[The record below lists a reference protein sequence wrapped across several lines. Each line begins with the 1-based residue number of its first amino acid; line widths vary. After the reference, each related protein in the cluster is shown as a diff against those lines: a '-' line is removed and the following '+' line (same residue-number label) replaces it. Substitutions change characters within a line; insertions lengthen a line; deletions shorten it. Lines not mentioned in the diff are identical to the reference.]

1 MTLVESLQKDMLS
14 FLSAPTSTA
23 PLLKRVFLFL
33 EDGEFVQADA
43 YCEKILDIE
52 PENALTYLGKLMA
65 SRRISSMQELADA
78 QYTIDSDSSFKKAM
92 RFAPIEMQQHLRTL
106 NMQIYSNSIAACR
119 NRAKVHMSHGEL
131 KETAQQYH
139 NAMTL
144 WEDSKETLPDA
155 ENIYNDLAN
164 EVADFNW
171 KLLLHNRQCPDDQ
184 QLIARGIPIDTDRWY
199 QSAVKWADNEKRAY
213 FESIAKDT
221 LFNAHLK
228 CMDAIKNK
236 KAKLA
241 QIWADHYKAAASAD
255 DPLSDINHALVSTNC
270 FTQFAAEAPNGMLKL
285 IDHYTKVYPQGVE
298 EIKEILQ
305 DYYVQIFQTLLDFS
319 GKEPQAPCAS
329 AQPDAEA
336 YVAQITQQEACA
348 CDPDSA
354 ATSVQTDSDPV
365 HIPAIDPVW
374 AMEIAREIT
383 GQMADAVSTELSPYG
398 LVSTYLAAAKE
409 LTVRYGKRDGIVTDP
424 VLFRFICNYY
434 KDALAHA
441 QGEQVDA
448 IQTKFND
455 FLTETV
461 QLPSASTE
469 IVSDASGFMQGSTLP
484 YQIYLSRLTNN
495 YSVEMETLIPPHV
508 TEELEKWQRYLDA
521 AKPKRDCYWI
531 NDQQSEIN
539 AALTAAEN
547 AVTQCRQYTDLL
559 QKNLDTPYQAAM
571 TSAGDGKDELASGWT
586 QKMQALQEHC
596 DQWADSLQQ
605 NLTQV
610 QTSNST
616 KLQIARKQ
624 IKLKETTQLI
634 FSIIGNI
641 VLLAAILAFAIPLIP
656 AIGFGWSTIQQPTF
670 SASYNQLLFYGVNIG
685 VPVIAGILSM
695 VNAWAA
701 PAYQNKRTS
710 RLLCLFILFGILTYV
725 SMGTVATKLLLDLRF
740 TIIRE
745 QWVSCSIAAGI
756 LALCSVIRTLLEFAL
771 CKMREHSRNRGVKI
785 TCHIGGI
792 LAKVAGLAQALVCF
806 AAAALFIYSLI
817 IR

>member
-14 FLSAPTSTA
+14 FLSAQSSTA

-52 PENALTYLGKLMA
+52 PENALAYLGKLMA
-65 SRRISSMQELADA
+65 SRRISSMQDLADA
-78 QYTIDSDSSFKKAM
+78 QYTVDSDSSFKKAM
-92 RFAPIEMQQHLRTL
+92 RFAPAEMQQHLRTL

-144 WEDSKETLPDA
+144 WEDSKETLPNA

-228 CMDAIKNK
+228 CMDAIKHQ

-241 QIWADHYKAAASAD
+241 QIWADHYKAAASVD
-255 DPLSDINHALVSTNC
+255 DPLADINQALARTNC
-270 FTQFAAEAPNGMLKL
+270 FTKFAADAPNAMLKL

-305 DYYVQIFQTLLDFS
+305 NYYVQIFQTLLDFT
-319 GKEPQAPCAS
+319 GKEPQAQCATS
-329 AQPDAEA
+329 QPDAEA
-336 YVAQITQQEACA
+336 YIAQITQQEACA
-348 CDPDSA
+348 CDPDAVA
-354 ATSVQTDSDPV
+354 ASIQTESVPV
-365 HIPAIDPVW
+365 DNPAIDPVW

-398 LVSTYLAAAKE
+398 LVSTYLVAAKE
-409 LTVRYGKRDGIVTDP
+409 LTVRYGKKDGIVTDP

-455 FLTETV
+455 FLIETV

-469 IVSDASGFMQGSTLP
+469 IVSDASGFMQGSPLP

-495 YSVEMETLIPPHV
+495 YSVDMETLIPPQV
-508 TEELEKWQRYLDA
+508 TEELAKWQRYLDA

-531 NDQQSEIN
+531 NDQQSEIS
-539 AALTAAEN
+539 AALSAAEK
-547 AVTQCRQYTDLL
+547 AVSQCRQYTDLL
-559 QKNLDTPYQAAM
+559 QKDLNTSYQAAM
-571 TSAGDGKDELASGWT
+571 TSAGDGKDELSSGWT

-596 DQWADSLQQ
+596 DQWADTLQQ

-610 QTSNST
+610 QTSNNT

-624 IKLKETTQLI
+624 IKLKEAAQLV

-641 VLLAAILAFAIPLIP
+641 VLLAAILAFSIPLIP

-670 SASYNQLLFYGVNIG
+670 SASYNQILFYGVNIG

-701 PAYQNKRTS
+701 PAYHNKRTS
-710 RLLCLFILFGILTYV
+710 RLLCLFILLGILTYV

-756 LALCSVIRTLLEFAL
+756 LALCSAIRTLLEFAL

-785 TCHIGGI
+785 TCRIGGI
-792 LAKVAGLAQALVCF
+792 LAKVVGLAQALACF
-806 AAAALFIYSLI
+806 AAASLFIYGLI
-817 IR
+817 IH